1 MLLGLVCCIFPC
13 PVFHVTTCS
22 KNDAGCCFILGATH
36 TKLKGIWWMRLCHGA
51 YPGGN
56 SRKRV
61 QSVCDELV
69 SFFLFFFVT
78 LCFSNFFDILWSLKF
93 FSFSLPVNRKCS
105 LRCKEIHPVQE
116 IHFDWQRNYRLVK
129 LQGPVVQKQIN
140 LIQD

>member
-36 TKLKGIWWMRLCHGA
+36 LVDHLLHLAQRGLCHGA

-69 SFFLFFFVT
+69 SSFLFFCVT
-78 LCFSNFFDILWSLKF
+78 LCFSNFFDILWSLNL

-105 LRCKEIHPVQE
+105 PVQE

-129 LQGPVVQKQIN
+129 FQVFELHQAHGS
-140 LIQD
+140 LE